1 MCVLL
6 EVLDSFLYCCPEV
19 CRETPHLHVLFD
31 FLPRGGSVAMSI
43 EGWAAKDVSPIF
55 FGFLT
60 EAAWTVSS
68 VESLMV
74 RPGVPLILS
83 FILIALAQD

>member
-1 MCVLL
+1 
-6 EVLDSFLYCCPEV
+6 VLDSFLYFCPEV

-31 FLPRGGSVAMSI
+31 FLPRGGLVVICI

-60 EAAWTVSS
+60 EAAWMVSS
-68 VESLMV
+68 VESLMTI
-74 RPGVPLILS
+74 PGVPVIVAKFDNIHLTILR
-83 FILIALAQD
+83 